1 MLKDNDSNQALQLI
15 FIRNRMTEPGRV
27 SLKLVV
33 VGDSAVGKTSLLC
46 RLDTQQFPDQYMY
59 VPMVWENFELK
70 TTLNDGTKDVV
81 IHCFDTCAQEDY
93 DRLRPLFY
101 PNTNIFIICC
111 DLARGYSVKN
121 VKNKWIPELEH
132 WDAKVPILIVGTKA
146 DLRKGEKQN
155 DTAFLELA
163 ADVGERAALG
173 CVECSA
179 LTGEGMEE
187 VVERVKEGGYKHVME
202 EERERR
208 KAKGKKCHIM

>member
-1 MLKDNDSNQALQLI
+1 M

-27 SLKLVV
+27 PRVSLKLVV
-33 VGDSAVGKTSLLC
+33 VGDGAVGKTSLLV
-46 RLDTQQFPDQYMY
+46 RLETQQFPDHNNVQKM
-59 VPMVWENFELK
+59 WDEFSLK

-81 IHCFDTCAQEDY
+81 IQLQCIDTCGQEDY
-93 DRLRPLFY
+93 DRLRPLFYY

-111 DLARGYSVKN
+111 DLAHGYSVKN
-121 VKNKWIPELEH
+121 VKNKWIPELQH

-187 VVERVKEGGYKHVME
+187 VVERVTEGGYKHVME

>member
-1 MLKDNDSNQALQLI
+1 M

-27 SLKLVV
+27 PRVSLKLVV
-33 VGDSAVGKTSLLC
+33 VGDGAVGKTSLLV
-46 RLDTQQFPDQYMY
+46 RLDTQQFPDQY
-59 VPMVWENFELK
+59 VPTMCDEFSFK

-81 IHCFDTCAQEDY
+81 IQLQCIDTCGQEDY
-93 DRLRPLFY
+93 DRLRPLNY
-101 PNTNIFIICC
+101 PQTNIFIICC
-111 DLARGYSVKN
+111 DLARSYSVEN
-121 VKNKWIPELEH
+121 VKNKWIPELKH
-132 WDAKVPILIVGTKA
+132 LGPKVPILIVGTKA
-146 DLRKGEKQN
+146 DLRRREKQN

-163 ADVGERAALG
+163 ADVGEWAALG

-187 VVERVKEGGYKHVME
+187 VVERVTEGGYKHVME

>member
-15 FIRNRMTEPGRV
+15 FIRNRMTV

-33 VGDSAVGKTSLLC
+33 VGDGAVGKTSLLV
-46 RLDTQQFPDQYMY
+46 RLESQQFPDHNNIPTVYSC
-59 VPMVWENFELK
+59 FDL

-81 IHCFDTCAQEDY
+81 IHCYDTCGQEDY

-111 DLARGYSVKN
+111 DLAHGYSVKN
-121 VKNKWIPELEH
+121 VKNKWIPELQH

-187 VVERVKEGGYKHVME
+187 VVERVTEGGYKHVME